1 MLTRGKDV
9 KGLHRMFRSDTGV
22 VLVLVIKIVL
32 VLVKDCIGAIDRV
45 IMLIKIVLVLVKD
58 CIGAID
64 RVIMLITG
72 GFISH

>member
-22 VLVLVIKIVL
+22 VLALVIRIVL

-45 IMLIKIVLVLVKD
+45 IMLI

-64 RVIMLITG
+64 RVIMLIK
-72 GFISH
+72 IVLVLL